1 MAKVVDITEKLSFDE
16 NPKLRIRGE
25 ELEIN
30 ADAATVLKILDI
42 MGDGQPGVRD
52 TIKCMSL
59 LMDQRSREKLDAM
72 KLSFA
77 DYMAVINKAMNLAA
91 GTPEEDDKGET
102 PTRTMT

>member
-59 LMDQRSREKLDAM
+59 LMDQKSREKLDAM